1 MTDTESLIRSAA
13 KERPNTEPGEGDSP
27 IFAARKS
34 GQSPARKSGQSPK
47 PALFLDRDG
56 VIIEEVRY
64 LSDPAQVRLL
74 PGAAEAIARL
84 NALGIPVVVATNQ
97 AGVAH
102 GCFPEARVA
111 EVHQRLDE
119 LLAARGALV
128 NRYYY
133 CPHHPAAD
141 IAKYRA
147 ECACRKPAAGML
159 LRAAA
164 ELDLDL
170 PQSYLVGD
178 RLRDIEAGIRAGC
191 QVVLVLTG
199 YGATEAQSLGRPDL
213 ASVRV
218 AADLAEAVHH
228 CIPVLSGLHRAA

>member
-1 MTDTESLIRSAA
+1 MTDTESLIRSAP
-13 KERPNTEPGEGDSP
+13 RPG
-27 IFAARKS
+27 F
-34 GQSPARKSGQSPK
+34 
-47 PALFLDRDG
+47 FLDRDG
-56 VIIEEVRY
+56 VIIEEVHY

-84 NALGIPVVVATNQ
+84 NVVGIPVVVATNQ

-102 GCFPEARVA
+102 GYFPEARVA

-133 CPHHPAAD
+133 CPHHPAAS
-141 IAKYRA
+141 IAQYRA

-178 RLRDIEAGIRAGC
+178 RLSDIEAGIRAGC

-199 YGATEAQSLGRPDL
+199 YGATEAQSLGAGEETTGGLSQFSSDENGTVPL
-213 ASVRV
+213 PKAVRV
-218 AADLAEAVHH
+218 AADLAEAVHQ
-228 CIPVLSGLHRAA
+228 CIPVLSSLHRAA